1 MKFYLINFLI
11 LLLTIHFSFGQTIND
26 QDNKSE
32 LPKLKTESL
41 KVETDIDLYPNP
53 AVDFLNITL
62 KNSKLE
68 QVQIEMY
75 NVIGNKLDFD
85 FDAVSSNSYKVNVKE
100 LRAGYY
106 LIIIKDPITRYN
118 KAYKFRKQ

>member
-11 LLLTIHFSFGQTIND
+11 LFLTIQFSFGQAISD
-26 QDNKSE
+26 QDDKSE
-32 LPKLKTESL
+32 LPKLRTESL
-41 KVETDIDLYPNP
+41 KVETDIDLFPNP

-75 NVIGNKLDFD
+75 NVIGNKLDFE
-85 FDAVSSNSYKVNVKE
+85 FDAVSSNNYKVNVKE

-118 KAYKFRKQ
+118 KAYKFRKL